1 MKKLFLAAFASF
13 LFAHVGLSDTYVWE
27 DYDDFSGSS
36 LDSSKWE
43 AGYFSGGQAA
53 TVSGGVA
60 TLSGSGYTGNDVE
73 IVPSIWQDAA
83 SQSTGQSNSGLFV
96 TSTEIYGIEVEVS
109 IPSFGN
115 TQNVGFIV
123 ETHSADGSTYNGI
136 ELAWRENGLNWSYEN
151 ENPSTAQIYE
161 VLEGADF
168 NASYTLSV
176 IHTGSRLELHINGTR
191 VANVNSNFTPN
202 HWLIGSFNDDGKIFN
217 VPIDNVRILRRSTS
231 DPLDGST
238 LFLDSDDPVTLTLA
252 FENGTVTS
260 TFEDGGEDSGTEIGD
275 QYDYIIV
282 DQNRFSIT
290 DTSKLDGTYITFD
303 QSTARGKLF
312 DFKSDGQIDESGT
325 WEFSFE
331 RFDLTVRSRSIWAS
345 RDLVYSQTPSGPT
358 EIEGAGEID
367 FWAELIEH
375 PSATQLNL
383 SVNGSSYDLRQKEA
397 PNGFRTRFEYD
408 SGYGELFD
416 LESASD
422 SDWSPYI
429 NATTFTFSMTVNGA
443 QYSYSH
449 NLPAESELPQ
459 PVNVSVNGN
468 YTWKKD
474 TEGYDY
480 VEVLKNDSYQFSW
493 DAFTTTDPKDY
504 IVVHLQELVGDD
516 DVQVMPEVVLDA
528 GETSYTVDGSNF
540 EVGKKYSF
548 YVELM
553 NVTEQQNPGG
563 FTHASGSDTSLP
575 LLQTTARMVSVL
587 DIVMIEDYA
596 PSSLVGKTIHIP
608 EEGYDSNYYFTE
620 DEAYYMVPLSS
631 GRVDGISYTY
641 VANTSTTATLTLARE
656 SGDVIHQ
663 ISFSSATNADSN
675 WTDLASEENG
685 SATLQVHTENYW
697 PSALAGWTYKGL
709 SMNDTLKFIDDS
721 NAVFY
726 DESDS
731 NFSNR
736 ELSNIT
742 YTWEQI
748 GLKIG
753 KLTTSLGEETL
764 LFFESNTSGF
774 FDWEETGSDGGIS
787 GQFDLYY
794 YPVGKAFESLV
805 GSSITIGDTTYVFT
819 SPSTVTV
826 HSPTGTSS
834 QEYAYLRE
842 NEDEALLSVGSTLYK
857 LDFYNH
863 QYGRVERGGSG
874 YFRVLAN
881 WATKGWVWKDHYPWA
896 YSNNMQD
903 WFYQVLFINDDN
915 ESDMAHYQ
923 VWDNQWSI
931 PSELHYSGESNFS
944 SADAYSWEDYDDF
957 NGTELNSSKWDVAWW
972 DGGTAPSIDQL
983 NNRVE
988 FTKGST
994 YEANLSDL
1002 MNIPNPN
1009 AEGEYSRGYSSTSGN
1024 APSSLA
1030 DLVVFVAETAVYSN
1044 GSTDYYG
1051 EDEIY
1056 FSNTHRSRWDSD
1068 ENRTVTDP
1076 YTYAKTGSDT
1086 ATITINKSGATYT
1099 AQLTFISPTEGTGNW
1114 TDYENGQTE
1123 IGTLTFKIEYSPHSL
1138 LEFSQSDE
1146 IEGIEFEL
1154 MIPDGAPDQTCIGL
1168 FAVDYNAMF
1177 NATSDEQEE
1186 QAMRFDLDLCYFG
1199 GTLTSEFNFKD
1210 QTTGQE
1216 ISEKQSSTLGNF
1228 QKFQFYFADGKIYFS
1243 LPGQEAKEYNFDRGN
1258 ETFVIRAQNEQ
1269 NLDFSVYL
1277 RNVRVLRKKSYPQG
1291 WMWMDYYPWA
1301 YSYESNSWLYF
1312 QLAKDTDGHPGMIYW
1327 DTATKDWDIYHP
1339 SLSPEQVEDQKS
1351 ATKLLNQE

>member
-1 MKKLFLAAFASF
+1 MEYAPESIVGYSITFNETEGNETSSYGSDGKSHDNWGSTAFSYEKLTANTGRISYEE
-13 LFAHVGLSDTYVWE
+13 DTAPE
-27 DYDDFSGSS
+27 IETLTFTS
-36 LDSSKWE
+36 
-43 AGYFSGGQAA
+43 ASGGTFAWVEYGD
-53 TVSGGVA
+53 TNRENI
-60 TLSGSGYTGNDVE
+60 LEEGSGT
-73 IVPSIWQDAA
+73 
-83 SQSTGQSNSGLFV
+83 
-96 TSTEIYGIEVEVS
+96 
-109 IPSFGN
+109 
-115 TQNVGFIV
+115 
-123 ETHSADGSTYNGI
+123 
-136 ELAWRENGLNWSYEN
+136 
-151 ENPSTAQIYE
+151 
-161 VLEGADF
+161 
-168 NASYTLSV
+168 
-176 IHTGSRLELHINGTR
+176 
-191 VANVNSNFTPN
+191 FT
-202 HWLIGSFNDDGKIFN
+202 I
-217 VPIDNVRILRRSTS
+217 
-231 DPLDGST
+231 
-238 LFLDSDDPVTLTLA
+238 
-252 FENGTVTS
+252 
-260 TFEDGGEDSGTEIGD
+260 
-275 QYDYIIV
+275 
-282 DQNRFSIT
+282 
-290 DTSKLDGTYITFD
+290 
-303 QSTARGKLF
+303 
-312 DFKSDGQIDESGT
+312 
-325 WEFSFE
+325 
-331 RFDLTVRSRSIWAS
+331 
-345 RDLVYSQTPSGPT
+345 SQT
-358 EIEGAGEID
+358 
-367 FWAELIEH
+367 AE
-375 PSATQLNL
+375 
-383 SVNGSSYDLRQKEA
+383 
-397 PNGFRTRFEYD
+397 
-408 SGYGELFD
+408 
-416 LESASD
+416 
-422 SDWSPYI
+422 
-429 NATTFTFSMTVNGA
+429 
-443 QYSYSH
+443 
-449 NLPAESELPQ
+449 
-459 PVNVSVNGN
+459 
-468 YTWKKD
+468 
-474 TEGYDY
+474 
-480 VEVLKNDSYQFSW
+480 
-493 DAFTTTDPKDY
+493 
-504 IVVHLQELVGDD
+504 
-516 DVQVMPEVVLDA
+516 
-528 GETSYTVDGSNF
+528 
-540 EVGKKYSF
+540 
-548 YVELM
+548 
-553 NVTEQQNPGG
+553 
-563 FTHASGSDTSLP
+563 
-575 LLQTTARMVSVL
+575 
-587 DIVMIEDYA
+587 YA

-641 VANTSTTATLTLARE
+641 VANTSTTATLTLARNE
-656 SGDVIHQ
+656 PGDVIHQ

-675 WTDLASEENG
+675 WSDLASEENG
-685 SATLQVHTENYW
+685 SATLQVHIENYW
-697 PSALAGWTYKGL
+697 PSSLAGWDYNVS

-731 NFSNR
+731 NFSKR
-736 ELSNIT
+736 ELSNVT

-748 GLKIG
+748 GPRIG

-774 FDWEETGSDGGIS
+774 FDWEETGSDDGNS

-794 YPVGKAFESLV
+794 YSVGKAFESLV

-826 HSPTGTSS
+826 HSPSGTSS

-842 NEDEALLSVGSTLYK
+842 NEDEALLSVGSSLYK

-881 WATKGWVWKDHYPWA
+881 WATKGWVWQDHYPWA

-903 WFYQVLFINDDN
+903 WYYQVLFINDDN

-923 VWDNQWSI
+923 VWDNQWNI
-931 PSELHYSGESNFS
+931 PGELHYSGESNFS
-944 SADAYSWEDYDDF
+944 SADAYSWEGYDDF

-988 FTKGST
+988 FTKGSS

-1030 DLVVFVAETAVYSN
+1030 DLVVFVAETVVYSN

-1056 FSNTHRSRWDSD
+1056 FSNTHRSRWDWD

-1099 AQLTFISPTEGTGNW
+1099 AQLTFTSPTEGVGNW

-1123 IGTLTFKIEYSPHSL
+1123 TGTLTFKIEYSPHSL
-1138 LEFSQSDE
+1138 LELSQSDD
-1146 IEGIEFEL
+1146 IKGIEFEL

-1312 QLAKDTDGHPGMIYW
+1312 QLAKDTDGQPGMIYW

>member
-1 MKKLFLAAFASF
+1 MKKFFLAIFTSF
-13 LFAHVGLSDTYVWE
+13 LFAHVGFSNTHDWDEKYEEWLLNPEPYGGLEVLQKIKIAKENGDTELNLKYYPI
-27 DYDDFSGSS
+27 YDLEPIAGLTQIETLDIEESKLTDISPLAGLTALRNLYIGGNQITDISPLSS
-36 LDSSKWE
+36 LIYLVDLDLENNQISDLSPL
-43 AGYFSGGQAA
+43 SNL
-53 TVSGGVA
+53 T
-60 TLSGSGYTGNDVE
+60 TLE
-73 IVPSIWQDAA
+73 
-83 SQSTGQSNSGLFV
+83 
-96 TSTEIYGIEVEVS
+96 
-109 IPSFGN
+109 
-115 TQNVGFIV
+115 
-123 ETHSADGSTYNGI
+123 
-136 ELAWRENGLNWSYEN
+136 
-151 ENPSTAQIYE
+151 QIK
-161 VLEGADF
+161 LHD
-168 NASYTLSV
+168 NNLSV
-176 IHTGSRLELHINGTR
+176 ISPLSSLEKLTELDIGNNG
-191 VANVNSNFTPN
+191 
-202 HWLIGSFNDDGKIFN
+202 
-217 VPIDNVRILRRSTS
+217 
-231 DPLDGST
+231 
-238 LFLDSDDPVTLTLA
+238 
-252 FENGTVTS
+252 
-260 TFEDGGEDSGTEIGD
+260 
-275 QYDYIIV
+275 
-282 DQNRFSIT
+282 IT
-290 DTSKLDGTYITFD
+290 DFSALTNLSVLSELKLDGNPITASQKAMLEEALPNTYI
-303 QSTARGKLF
+303 LWPVLI
-312 DFKSDGQIDESGT
+312 ID
-325 WEFSFE
+325 
-331 RFDLTVRSRSIWAS
+331 DDAS
-345 RDLVYSQTPSGPT
+345 
-358 EIEGAGEID
+358 
-367 FWAELIEH
+367 
-375 PSATQLNL
+375 
-383 SVNGSSYDLRQKEA
+383 
-397 PNGFRTRFEYD
+397 
-408 SGYGELFD
+408 
-416 LESASD
+416 
-422 SDWSPYI
+422 
-429 NATTFTFSMTVNGA
+429 
-443 QYSYSH
+443 
-449 NLPAESELPQ
+449 
-459 PVNVSVNGN
+459 NVSTN
-468 YTWKKD
+468 
-474 TEGYDY
+474 
-480 VEVLKNDSYQFSW
+480 
-493 DAFTTTDPKDY
+493 
-504 IVVHLQELVGDD
+504 
-516 DVQVMPEVVLDA
+516 
-528 GETSYTVDGSNF
+528 
-540 EVGKKYSF
+540 
-548 YVELM
+548 
-553 NVTEQQNPGG
+553 
-563 FTHASGSDTSLP
+563 SDNS
-575 LLQTTARMVSVL
+575 QG
-587 DIVMIEDYA
+587 YA
-596 PSSLVGKTIHIP
+596 PQSLVGKTIHIP

-631 GRVDGISYTY
+631 GRVDGISYSY
-641 VANTSTTATLTLARE
+641 VANTSTTATLTIGRE
-656 SGDVIHQ
+656 SGDIIHQ
-663 ISFSSATNADSN
+663 ISFSSPTNADSN
-675 WTDLASEENG
+675 WSDLASEENG

-697 PSALAGWTYKGL
+697 PSSLAGWTYKGL

-748 GLKIG
+748 GPKIG

-774 FDWEETGSDGGIS
+774 FDWEETGSDDGNS

-794 YPVGKAFESLV
+794 YSVGKAFESLV
-805 GSSITIGDTTYVFT
+805 GSSITIGDTTYEFT
-819 SPSTVTV
+819 GLSTATV
-826 HSPTGTSS
+826 HSPSGTSS
-834 QEYAYLRE
+834 QEYSYLRE

-881 WATKGWVWKDHYPWA
+881 WATKGWVWQDHYPWA

-903 WFYQVLFINDDN
+903 WYYQVLFINDDN

-923 VWDNQWSI
+923 VWDNQWNI
-931 PSELHYSGESNFS
+931 PGELHYSGESNFS
-944 SADAYSWEDYDDF
+944 SADAYSWEGYDDF

-988 FTKGST
+988 FTKGSS

-1002 MNIPNPN
+1002 MNAPNPN

-1056 FSNTHRSRWDSD
+1056 FSNTHRSRWDWD

-1099 AQLTFISPTEGTGNW
+1099 AQLTFTSPTEGIGNW

-1123 IGTLTFKIEYSPHSL
+1123 TGTLTFKIEYSPHSL
-1138 LEFSQSDE
+1138 LELSQSDD
-1146 IEGIEFEL
+1146 IKGIEFEL

-1312 QLAKDTDGHPGMIYW
+1312 QLAKDTDGQPGMIYW